1 MIDKEYFNYIYNTYS
16 SSILKISYTYLK
28 NTTLAED
35 ILQDVLLKMMK
46 RNVKFSNKDNEKYW
60 IIKVTS
66 NLCKDT
72 LKSSWFKKNTEL
84 TDDLSYLPKE
94 QEEILTEVFKLP
106 EKYRIVIHL
115 YYYEDYSIKQI
126 SKILNKKQSTI
137 GTWLARGK
145 TELKNYLEED
155 FKND

>member
-1 MIDKEYFNYIYNTYS
+1 MIDKEYFNYIYRTYS

-28 NTTLAED
+28 SSTLAED
-35 ILQDVLLKMMK
+35 ILQEVLLKMMK
-46 RNVKFSNKDNEKYW
+46 KNIKFSNKDNEKYW
-60 IIKVTS
+60 IMKVTA

-72 LKSSWFKKNTEL
+72 LKSAWFRKNTEL
-84 TDDLSYLPKE
+84 TDNLSYLPKE
-94 QEEILTEVFKLP
+94 QEEVLTEVLKLP

-115 YYYEDYSIKQI
+115 YYYEDYSIKEI

-145 TELKNYLEED
+145 FQLKNYLKEE
-155 FKND
+155 